1 METLQLESTDKMS
14 NKRCPKR
21 TSNNVTTRWENI
33 DLGLIQT
40 ILKVVL
46 VNISDK
52 ANGIVSILTSAL
64 ISIGDTASDLAVAIT
79 LFANGHTNWGW
90 VVLLADYIP
99 NWQLIFH
106 NISSRSWR
114 KIGTSRDHVITLLFL
129 LFSPFSM
136 ALFHLRWLM
145 KFERSDQEEF
155 NFLHH
160 NARMSNILSGSFES
174 PLQILILLCAWC
186 QGVSKSPLADTT
198 TWRDSLGNEVYL
210 GMLPGIMSL
219 LLSSI
224 SIVKGCLE
232 ISEGRSWQEK
242 IKTITYGMCNYAY
255 RLPSY
260 ALAIVYFR
268 EWILAIIP
276 ILFIAYIIQI
286 MRYDTHQRKDFSFV
300 TTLAIAPLTPFISSD
315 QANIYQR
322 KDIQYSLDND
332 ATIQNKHRRMLGSK
346 LAMTTTFVLLL
357 SNVALLLVLHYKNN
371 FKIDKSV
378 SETLRKETTILLL
391 QYFLLPMAGITLLC
405 NFLYRKPRSVKNV
418 SFETSLQ
425 VLDTGVYWYEI
436 VKADIP
442 VTLNS
447 MVRFVGMVASFLACM
462 SLTIFGIRAIYEGQQ
477 TNTTQIISCP
487 PKSSKIPKFNISFSE
502 SFENGKN

>member
-1 METLQLESTDKMS
+1 MSGMETLQLESTDKMS
-14 NKRCPKR
+14 DKRCPKS
-21 TSNNVTTRWENI
+21 TSSNVSTRWENI

-52 ANGIVSILTSAL
+52 VNGIVSILTSTL

-79 LFANGHTNWGW
+79 LFSNGRTYWGW
-90 VVLLADYIP
+90 SVLLVDYIP

-106 NISSRSWR
+106 NISSTTWR
-114 KIGTSRDHVITLLFL
+114 KTGTYRDHGITLLFL

-145 KFERSDQEEF
+145 KFETSDKEEF

-174 PLQILILLCAWC
+174 PLQILILICAWS
-186 QGVSKSPLADTT
+186 QGVLESPLADTT
-198 TWRDSLGNEVYL
+198 TLRDSLGNELYL

-232 ISEGRSWQEK
+232 ISEGKSWQEK
-242 IKTITYGMCNYAY
+242 IATIAYGVCNYAY

-260 ALAIVYFR
+260 AFAIMYFR
-268 EWILAIIP
+268 EWALSMIP
-276 ILFIAYIIQI
+276 ILYIAYIIQV
-286 MRYDTHQRKDFSFV
+286 MRYDPHQRKDFSLV

-322 KDIQYSLDND
+322 KDMQQSLDD
-332 ATIQNKHRRMLGSK
+332 DEVMENKHRRMLGSK
-346 LAMTTTFVLLL
+346 LAMTTTCVLLL
-357 SNVALLLVLHYKNN
+357 SNAALLLVLHYKND

-378 SETLRKETTILLL
+378 SETLRKETTLLLL
-391 QYFLLPMAGITLLC
+391 QYVLLPMAGITFLC
-405 NFLYRKPRSVKNV
+405 NVLYRNARLERNATNMARLV
-418 SFETSLQ
+418 ET
-425 VLDTGVYWYEI
+425 
-436 VKADIP
+436 
-442 VTLNS
+442 
-447 MVRFVGMVASFLACM
+447 VALFLGCI
-462 SLTIFGIRAIYEGQQ
+462 SLTAWGVQ
-477 TNTTQIISCP
+477 TVFKGAHTNLTQTITFYPTFSTTPTPILQIGMNSNKLLANTTMQIFL
-487 PKSSKIPKFNISFSE
+487 K
-502 SFENGKN
+502 